1 MSNNPIKKDG
11 RSLRAEKTY
20 DEAHQKLIN
29 SAVELFNNPLVS
41 HEKITVSQIAK
52 HAGVS
57 VATAYNHFP
66 ENKLDIYGSIFQLG
80 FKDVRD
86 ELNKFLESSPQ
97 PDAAVTMFL
106 NTVAKVVVDLGNAI
120 RFAWFEVRDIQ
131 ASGKWIEGEPYDVLN
146 GLCKNYDP
154 KIADELTDDIFQM
167 FNGITFLWL
176 RYDPNYIVWSKYTDE
191 WYLENVNKVFGKA
204 INCLLYTSP
213 SPRD

>member
-1 MSNNPIKKDG
+1 MSIDPIKKDG

-20 DEAHQKLIN
+20 DEAHEKLIK

-66 ENKLDIYGSIFQLG
+66 ENKLDIYGSLFQLG

-86 ELNKFLESSPQ
+86 DLNKFLETSPQ

-106 NTVAKVVVDLGNAI
+106 NTIANVVVDLGNAI

-146 GLCKNYDP
+146 SLCTQYDP
-154 KIADELTDDIFQM
+154 EIVDELTDDIFQM
-167 FNGITFLWL
+167 FNGVTFLWL
-176 RYDPNYIVWSKYTDE
+176 RYDPNYTVWSKYTDE
-191 WYLENVNKVFGKA
+191 WYIENINKIFSKA
-204 INCLLYTSP
+204 IKIHK
-213 SPRD
+213 